1 MSQLDNTLKLL
12 GITDTNIQV
21 FGTRDEFHGRGSG
34 RKKYLVIQAELT
46 YTLRRCPSC
55 GYNTLHPNG
64 HKLTH
69 VHIAGPMDRPVIL
82 ELNKQRWRCSNCHS
96 TCTATTPVV
105 STNHAIGHGLATHVL
120 KLASKSLPAKT
131 IASLTGISTN
141 SVQRILTAN
150 IHPHASRRLPINLC
164 FDEFRS
170 THGSMS
176 FICIDADTHKSVKVL
191 SDRLNRTIK
200 QFFLSQYSTAE
211 RAAVQRVIMD
221 MNASYQAFV
230 HELFPN
236 AELIIDRFHIIQL
249 MGRTMDTIRTQCLKQ
264 LDKHSRE
271 YKVLKSLWRLFH
283 KANPDAQNSRYL
295 FGLNEYSTEQN
306 AIDIGTDTFPAFK
319 TAYETY
325 IDLHD
330 ALMGR
335 HADELKNIITNYQPN
350 GTPLD
355 TAMHTLRKNLNGV
368 INAAKSSY
376 SNGPIEGINRKIKE
390 LKRACYGFSNQANMF
405 TRVYQLIA

>member
-21 FGTRDEFHGRGSG
+21 FGTRQEFHGRGSG

-69 VHIAGPMDRPVIL
+69 VHIAGPMDRLVIL
-82 ELNKQRWRCSNCHS
+82 GLNKQRWRCSNCHS

-150 IHPHASRRLPINLC
+150 IHLHASRRLPINLC

-211 RAAVQRVIMD
+211 RAAVQRFIMD
-221 MNASYQAFV
+221 INASY
-230 HELFPN
+230 
-236 AELIIDRFHIIQL
+236 
-249 MGRTMDTIRTQCLKQ
+249 
-264 LDKHSRE
+264 
-271 YKVLKSLWRLFH
+271 
-283 KANPDAQNSRYL
+283 
-295 FGLNEYSTEQN
+295 
-306 AIDIGTDTFPAFK
+306 
-319 TAYETY
+319 
-325 IDLHD
+325 
-330 ALMGR
+330 
-335 HADELKNIITNYQPN
+335 
-350 GTPLD
+350 
-355 TAMHTLRKNLNGV
+355 
-368 INAAKSSY
+368 
-376 SNGPIEGINRKIKE
+376 
-390 LKRACYGFSNQANMF
+390 
-405 TRVYQLIA
+405 

>member
-1 MSQLDNTLKLL
+1 
-12 GITDTNIQV
+12 
-21 FGTRDEFHGRGSG
+21 
-34 RKKYLVIQAELT
+34 
-46 YTLRRCPSC
+46 
-55 GYNTLHPNG
+55 
-64 HKLTH
+64 
-69 VHIAGPMDRPVIL
+69 MDQPVIL

-105 STNHAIGHGLATHVL
+105 STNHTIGHGLATHVL

-271 YKVLKSLWRLFH
+271 YKVLKSL
-283 KANPDAQNSRYL
+283 
-295 FGLNEYSTEQN
+295 
-306 AIDIGTDTFPAFK
+306 
-319 TAYETY
+319 
-325 IDLHD
+325 
-330 ALMGR
+330 
-335 HADELKNIITNYQPN
+335 
-350 GTPLD
+350 
-355 TAMHTLRKNLNGV
+355 
-368 INAAKSSY
+368 
-376 SNGPIEGINRKIKE
+376 
-390 LKRACYGFSNQANMF
+390 
-405 TRVYQLIA
+405 

>member
-1 MSQLDNTLKLL
+1 
-12 GITDTNIQV
+12 
-21 FGTRDEFHGRGSG
+21 
-34 RKKYLVIQAELT
+34 
-46 YTLRRCPSC
+46 
-55 GYNTLHPNG
+55 
-64 HKLTH
+64 
-69 VHIAGPMDRPVIL
+69 
-82 ELNKQRWRCSNCHS
+82 
-96 TCTATTPVV
+96 
-105 STNHAIGHGLATHVL
+105 
-120 KLASKSLPAKT
+120 
-131 IASLTGISTN
+131 
-141 SVQRILTAN
+141 
-150 IHPHASRRLPINLC
+150 
-164 FDEFRS
+164 
-170 THGSMS
+170 MS
-176 FICIDADTHKSVKVL
+176 FICIDADNHKSVKVL

-221 MNASYQAFV
+221 MNAFYQAFV

-283 KANPDAQNSRYL
+283 KANPDAQKSRYL

-368 INAAKSSY
+368 SSY

>member
-1 MSQLDNTLKLL
+1 
-12 GITDTNIQV
+12 
-21 FGTRDEFHGRGSG
+21 
-34 RKKYLVIQAELT
+34 
-46 YTLRRCPSC
+46 
-55 GYNTLHPNG
+55 
-64 HKLTH
+64 
-69 VHIAGPMDRPVIL
+69 MDRPVIL

-236 AELIIDRFHIIQL
+236 AELIMI
-249 MGRTMDTIRTQCLKQ
+249 GST
-264 LDKHSRE
+264 
-271 YKVLKSLWRLFH
+271 LF
-283 KANPDAQNSRYL
+283 N
-295 FGLNEYSTEQN
+295 
-306 AIDIGTDTFPAFK
+306 
-319 TAYETY
+319 
-325 IDLHD
+325 
-330 ALMGR
+330 
-335 HADELKNIITNYQPN
+335 
-350 GTPLD
+350 
-355 TAMHTLRKNLNGV
+355 
-368 INAAKSSY
+368 
-376 SNGPIEGINRKIKE
+376 
-390 LKRACYGFSNQANMF
+390 
-405 TRVYQLIA
+405 

>member
-1 MSQLDNTLKLL
+1 MNSVPRTAPCRLFALTPTLTNQL
-12 GITDTNIQV
+12 
-21 FGTRDEFHGRGSG
+21 
-34 RKKYLVIQAELT
+34 KYLATALIE
-46 YTLRRCPSC
+46 PS
-55 GYNTLHPNG
+55 NSSFL
-64 HKLTH
+64 
-69 VHIAGPMDRPVIL
+69 
-82 ELNKQRWRCSNCHS
+82 
-96 TCTATTPVV
+96 V
-105 STNHAIGHGLATHVL
+105 STAPQNG
-120 KLASKSLPAKT
+120 
-131 IASLTGISTN
+131 
-141 SVQRILTAN
+141 
-150 IHPHASRRLPINLC
+150 
-164 FDEFRS
+164 
-170 THGSMS
+170 
-176 FICIDADTHKSVKVL
+176 
-191 SDRLNRTIK
+191 
-200 QFFLSQYSTAE
+200 
-211 RAAVQRVIMD
+211 AAVQRVIMD
-221 MNASYQAFV
+221 MNASYQSFV

-236 AELIIDRFHIIQL
+236 AELIIDRFRIIQL

-283 KANPDAQNSRYL
+283 KANPDAQKSRYL

-376 SNGPIEGINRKIKE
+376 SNGPIEGINRMIKE